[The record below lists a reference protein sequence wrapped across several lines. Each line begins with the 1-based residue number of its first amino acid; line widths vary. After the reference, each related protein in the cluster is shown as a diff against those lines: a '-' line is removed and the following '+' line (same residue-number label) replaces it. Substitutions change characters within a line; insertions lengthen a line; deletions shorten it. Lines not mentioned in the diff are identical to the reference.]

1 MTMQKT
7 NTQATQFKDYPAD
20 QIARK
25 LKQVE
30 EFEAKYGSNN
40 MTRAWYKWC
49 VDRNYRKK
57 EWEFRQA
64 SVNLFKYNNRI
75 L

>member
-1 MTMQKT
+1 ME
-7 NTQATQFKDYPAD
+7 FKDYPAE

-40 MTRAWYKWC
+40 ITRAWYKWC
-49 VDRNYRKK
+49 TSSEYRKN
-57 EWEFRQA
+57 EWQFRQNVSEYA
-64 SVNLFKYNNRI
+64 KYNAHKSFLR
-75 L
+75 

>member
-1 MTMQKT
+1 ME
-7 NTQATQFKDYPAD
+7 FKDYSAE

-49 VDRNYRKK
+49 VDRNYREN
-57 EWEFRQA
+57 EWKFRQA
-64 SVNLFKYNNRI
+64 SVNLFKYNNKI

>member
-1 MTMQKT
+1 MNK
-7 NTQATQFKDYPAD
+7 FKDYPAEK
-20 QIARK
+20 IARK

-49 VDRNYRKK
+49 VDRKYREN
-57 EWEFRQA
+57 EWKFRQS
-64 SVNLFKYNNRI
+64 SVDLFKYNNRI

>member
-1 MTMQKT
+1 MLYTT
-7 NTQATQFKDYPAD
+7 E
-20 QIARK
+20 QINAK

-40 MTRAWYKWC
+40 TTRAWRKWC
-49 VDRNYRKK
+49 EDPEYREREAKWRYSLAEYVD
-57 EWEFRQA
+57 
-64 SVNLFKYNNRI
+64 NNRNTRF